1 MQVSGQVETVKMAMA
16 AESPGRKLSF
26 LIQGII
32 WTVLFS
38 TMGGIYISNMVNA
51 NSIDNAFCGGDS
63 EYSKTDKFTIEFCS

>member
-51 NSIDNAFCGGDS
+51 NSIDNAFCSDS
-63 EYSKTDKFTIEFCS
+63 EYSQTNVTAITLCS